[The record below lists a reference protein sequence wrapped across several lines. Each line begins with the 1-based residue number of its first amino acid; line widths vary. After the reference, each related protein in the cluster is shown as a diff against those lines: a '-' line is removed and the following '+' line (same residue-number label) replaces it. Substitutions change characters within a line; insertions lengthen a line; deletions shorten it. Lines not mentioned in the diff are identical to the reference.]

1 MIELLYGNMAASVKF
16 LLSALLLSALLTTS
30 AAQEY
35 TLQTSLGSVIGLSTF
50 VNGKEVQKF
59 LGNVC
64 F

>member
-1 MIELLYGNMAASVKF
+1 MAASVKF
-16 LLSALLLSALLTTS
+16 LLSALLFKAFLTTS
-30 AAQEY
+30 VAQEY
-35 TLQTSLGSVIGLSTF
+35 TLQTSLGSVTGLSTY